1 MPRVDTKLGKNQGLI
16 NVGVRLGFDDGAMNK
31 SVKEVERGMKQMAA
45 RTAAVSKALS
55 QTQRVATFGVGAS
68 LAAAFAFGAR
78 AAIVF
83 EEQFANVKKTLD
95 VSGEGAAAERAFK
108 GIAEEIR
115 NISKFTPATVAELT
129 QIAAVGGQLG
139 IAANDIVKFTDTIQ
153 KLTVATNLGAEQA
166 ALSLA
171 RLQKITGLSS
181 GEIDNLASVLVKL
194 GNNFA
199 TTESEIITAAT
210 QIATATAGTQTE
222 FNNAAVDALAFATA
236 LRAIGQPAQAGSTAI
251 IRLVQVVDRL
261 VSVGGPNLELVAKTA
276 GMSAEAFRDL
286 SQISPNDAL
295 AQFINGLGQVE
306 KSGGD
311 AIGILEELGLGQIRT
326 RRAVMA
332 LARAEGEFGGKVVPL
347 LTEALAMANDEFVE
361 NQALLTEAERRYETV
376 SSQVQIFKN
385 IINEAGIALG
395 VEFLPQINNV
405 VQGLINIASGGS
417 ELDRSFGKIVQTIT
431 GIGVAFG
438 IFVGTNRAM
447 KVFRTDTELAA
458 QQMARLGLNL
468 RQAAQAQAALVTA
481 QGGGALHAGAF
492 SVGVESKPPPTGIFM
507 PGAVG
512 RFAGGLRE
520 RMRGGPQDPT
530 LAAAMGM
537 MSTGQAA
544 QLTAARFSVFT
555 PAARETANTLKQM
568 ASINAKAT
576 ATFIAQSGVL
586 SKNLINIEN
595 IDAAMKKFNATTGSS
610 IGVTGRMQGMFVG
623 LNQTI
628 STLTRSVIMLTRRF
642 AVFFLAFAAINEV
655 MKFFA
660 RIGARGRA
668 LDEFSAGLEG
678 IVESTLDVEK
688 AEKRLESLKQA
699 YQELL
704 GEGADEDTLNAVQAL
719 IDQADR
725 NLAKGTAQIEGT
737 AAKLV
742 ETLALSS
749 TQGPL
754 NLNAQL
760 KATATTLNMSLDEFN
775 EIFFR
780 GFSKLITDID
790 STNMPTI
797 QDAVLGFI
805 GTDFRDDEIN
815 TALQNI
821 ETQVGLLNAIAQLFP
836 RGTLERGGLGAFNPD
851 LGSEIFTSSA
861 DFMKRMR
868 GKSEQEIADEFAKR
882 FRNPSKALSDL
893 DAESPLGQIITGL
906 SKEEQKQ
913 LVFILDAF
921 SDTLTTLSG
930 LSIQELTEEEFF
942 SSASVLFSAKTKF
955 LNDQQDAFVKAGL
968 LDFND
973 QVDAVKDFSGAAQ
986 LVSRLTRDNADDA
999 KTSLEG
1005 VREELGLGEMAFV
1018 GIADQIDKNL
1028 KQSLESAMSL
1038 FRKFP
1043 EEINKSAEQATAN
1056 LLRNLRL
1063 QEGFESSISEL
1074 STFAPLLALQLVKEG
1089 PASAGVV
1096 RDFLDN
1102 TMLAAIA
1109 ESQLLR
1115 ASGPE
1120 LQAAARTSIQEALEA
1135 GEISEAEVFGRD
1147 TADGFIEGIK
1157 SKQDELENIMR
1168 ETVENAI
1175 KAAEDAANT
1184 GSPSREMIDR
1194 VGEPLIDGIISPI
1207 DANKLIA
1214 AGKMKDFMDEV
1225 IATGEAS
1232 VEDFLGTGGG
1242 NTLTLISETLLE
1254 TINRVSDDFRV
1265 FSNLTSAKITQ
1276 VNANKRL
1283 IESEQEL
1290 AAVQRNNATLQ
1301 DRYANAVKNLTELE
1315 ITGRAGNITLSE
1327 EIDLLRQ
1334 KISLE
1339 GRIDAAAGKKSAS
1352 QLLQIQR
1359 AEENISDLRAMAA
1372 KGIINNLELAAAE
1385 ENLASLKGEDLSE
1398 DERQLLILELAQAE
1412 KQLNESRE
1420 KALEIDGELVDAR
1433 QLVIDLSDEMAKSN
1447 HTLELALLGVEDAEN
1462 NVISADLQL
1471 KQAYETFNESVRA
1484 DGGYLSTLR
1493 EITGNYD
1500 FMAGRIDNVL
1510 AKEGLIGGALSSL
1523 DTALTKLQRFTSE
1536 GVPSDGE
1543 FYSIPDST
1551 SKSVI
1556 PPGGFPF
1563 GDIFKDL
1570 EDFLQSYNQGFAD
1583 RIPGMGMGGRVSR
1596 YKYGGRGDPMTRAL
1610 VGEYGPEEVRFVP
1623 GNGFLVKPLGT
1634 GSSGTMVNN
1643 LNVQVT
1649 GVPSDPISARK
1660 AAVQISKALRKLDKE
1675 GSSGTGLR
1683 RN

>member
-261 VSVGGPNLELVAKTA
+261 VSVGGPDLALVAKTA
-276 GMSAEAFRDL
+276 DLSVEAFKNL
-286 SQISPNDAL
+286 SQISPNEAL
-295 AQFINGLGQVE
+295 ALFISGLGDVE
-306 KSGGD
+306 KNGND
-311 AIGILEELGLGQIRT
+311 AIAILEELGLGQIRT

-332 LARAEGEFGGKVVPL
+332 LARAEGEFGGKTVPL

-376 SSQVQIFKN
+376 SSQIQIFKN

-417 ELDRSFGKIVQTIT
+417 ELDRTFGKIVQTIV

-438 IFVGTNRAM
+438 VFVGTNRAM

-468 RQAAQAQAALVTA
+468 RQAAQAQTALVTA
-481 QGGGALHAGAF
+481 QRGRALDITSSF
-492 SVGVESKPPPTGIFM
+492 GVESKPPPTGIFM
-507 PGAVG
+507 PGAAG
-512 RFAGGLRE
+512 RFAGGIRE

-555 PAARETANTLKQM
+555 PAARETAKTLKQM
-568 ASINAKAT
+568 ASINARAT

-642 AVFFLAFAAINEV
+642 AVFFIGFAAINEV

-688 AEKRLESLKQA
+688 AEKRLESLKEA

-704 GEGADEDTLNAVQAL
+704 GDGADAKTLEAVELL
-719 IDQADR
+719 IEQADR

-815 TALQNI
+815 AALQNI
-821 ETQVGLLNAIAQLFP
+821 ETQVGLLNAITQLFP

-851 LGSEIFTSSA
+851 LGSEVFTSSA

-882 FRNPSKALSDL
+882 FRNPSKALSNL

-1005 VREELGLGEMAFV
+1005 VREELGLSEMAFV

-1135 GEISEAEVFGRD
+1135 GEISEAEIFGRD

-1157 SKQDELENIMR
+1157 GKQDELENIMR

-1214 AGKMKDFMDEV
+1214 AGKMKDFIDEV

-1232 VEDFLGTGGG
+1232 VENFLGTGGG

-1265 FSNLTSAKITQ
+1265 FSNLTSAKISQ

-1359 AEENISDLRAMAA
+1359 AEENITDLRAMAA

-1420 KALEIDGELVDAR
+1420 QALEIDSELVDAR
-1433 QLVIDLSDEMAKSN
+1433 QLVIDLSDEMAKVN

-1462 NVISADLQL
+1462 NVISADLAL

-1493 EITGNYD
+1493 EITGSYD

-1510 AKEGLIGGALSSL
+1510 SKEGLIGGALSGL

-1536 GVPSDGE
+1536 GVPSDGD
-1543 FYSIPDST
+1543 FYEIPGST

-1570 EDFLQSYNQGFAD
+1570 EDFLQSYNRGFAD
-1583 RIPGMGMGGRVSR
+1583 RIPGMGMGGRVSSYR
-1596 YKYGGRGDPMTRAL
+1596 HGGRGDPMTRAL

>member
-31 SVKEVERGMKQMAA
+31 SVKEVERGMKAMAA

-55 QTQRVATFGVGAS
+55 QTQRIATFGVGAS

-95 VSGEGAAAERAFK
+95 VSGEGAAAEKAFK
-108 GIAEEIR
+108 AIAEEIR

-139 IAANDIVKFTDTIQ
+139 IAANDIVKFTNTIQ

-181 GEIDNLASVLVKL
+181 SEIDNLASVLVKL

-261 VSVGGPNLELVAKTA
+261 VNVGGPNLELVAKTA
-276 GMSAEAFRDL
+276 GMSAQAFADL
-286 SQISPNDAL
+286 SRISPNDAL

-311 AIGILEELGLGQIRT
+311 AIAILEELGLGQIRT

-405 VQGLINIASGGS
+405 IQGLINIASGGS
-417 ELDRSFGKIVQTIT
+417 QLDKTFGKIVQAIVAA
-431 GIGVAFG
+431 GVAFG
-438 IFVGTNRAM
+438 VFVGTNRAM

-458 QQMARLGLNL
+458 QQMMRLGMNI

-481 QGGGALHAGAF
+481 QGGSALNAGAF
-492 SVGVESKPPPTGIFM
+492 STGVTSKAPPSGIFM
-507 PGAVG
+507 PGAAG
-512 RFAGGLRE
+512 RFAGGIRE

-537 MSTGQAA
+537 MSTGQQA

-555 PAARETANTLKQM
+555 PAARETAKTLREM
-568 ASINAKAT
+568 ASINLKAT
-576 ATFIAQSGVL
+576 ASFVAQSGVL
-586 SKNLINIEN
+586 GKNLIDVEN
-595 IDAAMKKFNATTGSS
+595 LDSAMKKFNTTTGAS
-610 IGVTGRMQGMFVG
+610 IGVTGRMQGMFIG
-623 LNQTI
+623 LNQTV
-628 STLTRSVIMLTRRF
+628 STLIKSVTMLARRF
-642 AVFFLAFAAINEV
+642 ALMIVAFTAISEV
-655 MKFFA
+655 MSFFA
-660 RIGARGRA
+660 RVGARGRA
-668 LDEFSAGLEG
+668 IDEFSMGLEG

-688 AEKRLESLKQA
+688 AEKRLTSLKEA
-699 YQELL
+699 YQDLL
-704 GEGADEDTLNAVQAL
+704 GEGADKETLDAVQTL
-719 IDQADR
+719 IDQAER
-725 NLAKGTAQIEGT
+725 SLRAGTASIEGT

-790 STNMPTI
+790 NTNMPTI

-805 GTDFRDDEIN
+805 GTDFRDEDIN
-815 TALQNI
+815 DALQSI
-821 ETQVGLLNAIAQLFP
+821 ESQVGLLNAITQLFP
-836 RGTLERGGLGAFNPD
+836 GGSLEKGSITSLNPD
-851 LGSEIFTSSA
+851 LGIDTFTSGA
-861 DFMKRMR
+861 DFIKRMR
-868 GKSEQEIADEFAKR
+868 GKSESEIADEFAKR
-882 FRNPSKALSDL
+882 FKNPSEALKNL
-893 DAESPLGQIITGL
+893 DSESPLGQIITGL

-921 SDTLTTLSG
+921 SDTMTTLSG
-930 LSIQELTEEEFF
+930 LSIEELTEEEFF
-942 SSASVLFSAKTKF
+942 NSASVLFTAKTKF

-973 QVDAVKDFSGAAQ
+973 QIDAVKDFTGASQ
-986 LVSRLTRDNADDA
+986 LVSRLTRENADDA

-1005 VREELGLGEMAFV
+1005 VREELGLTDMAFV

-1063 QEGFESSISEL
+1063 QEGFEQSISQL

-1109 ESQLLR
+1109 ESQLLS

-1120 LQAAARTSIQEALEA
+1120 LQAAARTSVQEAIENK
-1135 GEISEAEVFGRD
+1135 EITEAEIFG
-1147 TADGFIEGIK
+1147 ADVAAGFIQGIK
-1157 SKQDELENIMR
+1157 NSQDELETIMR
-1168 ETVENAI
+1168 ETVENLI
-1175 KAAEDAANT
+1175 KAAEEAANT
-1184 GSPSREMIDR
+1184 GSPSREMIER

-1207 DANKLIA
+1207 DAKKLIA
-1214 AGKMKDFMDEV
+1214 AGKMKDFIEEV

-1232 VEDFLGTGGG
+1232 VEDYLGTGSA
-1242 NTLTLISETLLE
+1242 NTLTLVSESLLE
-1254 TINRVSDDFRV
+1254 TINRVSEDFRV
-1265 FSNLTSAKITQ
+1265 FSNLTSAKISQ

-1283 IESEQEL
+1283 IESEQQL
-1290 AAVQRNNATLQ
+1290 AATQRSNTNLQ
-1301 DRYANAVKNLTELE
+1301 ERYATEVKKLTELE
-1315 ITGRAGNITLSE
+1315 ITGRAGNITLNE

-1334 KISLE
+1334 KIGLE
-1339 GRIDAAAGKKSAS
+1339 ARIDAAAGKKSAS

-1359 AEENISDLRAMAA
+1359 AEENITDLRAMAA
-1372 KGIINNLELAAAE
+1372 KGIINNLELQAAE
-1385 ENLASLKGEDLSE
+1385 ENLASLKGEDLTE
-1398 DERQLLILELAQAE
+1398 DERQLMILELAAAE
-1412 KQLNESRE
+1412 KALNNTRE
-1420 KALEIDGELVDAR
+1420 KALEIDDELVQQR
-1433 QLVIDLSDEMAKSN
+1433 QIVFDLTDQLATMN
-1447 HTLELALLGVEDAEN
+1447 HTLELSFLGVEDAEN
-1462 NVISADLQL
+1462 DVISADLAL
-1471 KQAYETFNESVRA
+1471 KQAYETFNESVRS
-1484 DGGYLSTLR
+1484 DGGYLQTL
-1493 EITGNYD
+1493 ELITGRYD

-1510 AKEGLIGGALSSL
+1510 SKEGKIGGALSNL
-1523 DTALTKLQRFTSE
+1523 DTILTKLQRFTSE
-1536 GVPSDGE
+1536 GVPGDGE
-1543 FYSIPDST
+1543 FYIVNPPTNPST
-1551 SKSVI
+1551 TSSGEI
-1556 PPGGFPF
+1556 DYGTDNPF
-1563 GDIFKDL
+1563 ERTRR
-1570 EDFLQSYNQGFAD
+1570 EDEFAA
-1583 RIPGMGMGGRVSR
+1583 RYGRYGMGGRVKQ
-1596 YKYGGRGDPMTRAL
+1596 YKFGGRGDPMTRAL

-1634 GSSGTMVNN
+1634 GSSGTIVNN